1 MWKLFFPCM
10 VISFV
15 PSHWKMAV
23 KFNQPFFFLLH
34 VSKKIFPAV
43 LGDLDFCCQET
54 LKVLL
59 LFMEAVFNTI
69 TLTDSL
75 LAPWLYANSRAAH
88 FKSTQVKSRSGE
100 GTDPSGT
107 LWNCLMGFMGVGERK
122 SGGQEPPLCL
132 ESFDLRQ
139 YWASFGQNV
148 PWRQEVAEWVENCLK
163 SPDPNLAQKR
173 GV

>member
-122 SGGQEPPLCL
+122 RQQQTVNLLVFLPL
-132 ESFDLRQ
+132 S
-139 YWASFGQNV
+139 QNCTLHGTTQHTSLQHSI
-148 PWRQEVAEWVENCLK
+148 RR
-163 SPDPNLAQKR
+163 D
-173 GV
+173 